1 MAYKII
7 AVVFLINAL
16 LLFNQ
21 CISFKNHLNRKSI
34 ASEQLKLCFTF
45 PKAKL

>member
-7 AVVFLINAL
+7 AVVFFNQCIV
-16 LLFNQ
+16 FINQ

-34 ASEQLKLCFTF
+34 ASDQLKLCFTF